1 MRTDFT
7 TAEEACQGS
16 DTSPLPCLTGSSRL
30 VAPLGGGKD
39 VIGVGRETTVAFIG
53 VPYDGAATLGWPGA
67 RYAPEEVRR
76 QLAWMRMR
84 VQDGRL
90 YWVDEEREIEWSP
103 AQLHDAGDADVVPH
117 DLMATL
123 AAARAKTAAETRAG
137 RIPAVVGGDDS
148 ILFPAVAGFHDA
160 TSGSVAIVH
169 FDAHLDLMD
178 DSPKQGRFSQS
189 SGMRRALELPRV
201 AARHSIQVGTRN
213 FNFPSS
219 KRFIDSV
226 GLTEVPARAVRQ
238 RGVAWTLDRI
248 REVTGGADHMFVAVD
263 IDVLD
268 PAHAPGVGWHEPG
281 GLTSGDLIDMLVALA
296 PEVDGFALNEV
307 NPMTDH
313 RAQTTILAAN
323 LVFQFAVA
331 ATARKHA

>member
-1 MRTDFT
+1 M
-7 TAEEACQGS
+7 S
-16 DTSPLPCLTGSSRL
+16 
-30 VAPLGGGKD
+30 
-39 VIGVGRETTVAFIG
+39 RETVVSFIG
-53 VPYDGAATLGWPGA
+53 APYDGAATLGWPGA
-67 RYAPEEVRR
+67 RYAPDDVRR

-84 VQDGRL
+84 VQDGRI
-90 YWVDEEREIEWSP
+90 YWVDEDREVPWRPE
-103 AQLHDAGDADVVPH
+103 QLHDAGDAAVVPH

-123 AAARAKTAAETRAG
+123 AAAREKTAAEARAG

-148 ILFPAVAGFHDA
+148 ILFPAVAGLHDA
-160 TSGSVAIVH
+160 TAGRIAVVH
-169 FDAHLDLMD
+169 FDAHLDLLD
-178 DSPKQGRFSQS
+178 ESPMQGRFSQS

-201 AARHSIQVGTRN
+201 AARHSIQIGTRN

-219 KRFIDSV
+219 KRYIDDV

-238 RGVAWTLDRI
+238 RGTAWTLERI
-248 REVTGGADHMFVAVD
+248 REVTRGADHLFVAVD

-296 PEVDGFALNEV
+296 PDANGFCLNEV

-313 RAQTTILAAN
+313 RSQTTILAAN

-331 ATARKHA
+331 AAGRKGA

>member
-1 MRTDFT
+1 MK
-7 TAEEACQGS
+7 Q
-16 DTSPLPCLTGSSRL
+16 
-30 VAPLGGGKD
+30 
-39 VIGVGRETTVAFIG
+39 ETVVSFIG
-53 VPYDGAATLGWPGA
+53 VPFDGAATLGWPGA
-67 RYAPEEVRR
+67 RYAPDDVRR

-84 VQDGRL
+84 VQDGL
-90 YWVDEEREIEWSP
+90 IYWVDEDREVEWRP
-103 AQLHDAGDADVVPH
+103 GQLADAGDAAVVPH

-123 AAARAKTAAETRAG
+123 AAVRDKTAAEARAG

-148 ILFPAVAGFHDA
+148 ILFPAVAGLHDA
-160 TSGSVAIVH
+160 TSGHIAVAH
-169 FDAHLDLMD
+169 FDAHLDLLD
-178 DSPKQGRFSQS
+178 ESPMQGRFSQS

-201 AARHSIQVGTRN
+201 VPRHSIQIGTRN

-219 KRFIDSV
+219 KRHIDAV
-226 GLTEVPARAVRQ
+226 GLTELPARAVRQ
-238 RGVAWTLDRI
+238 RGTAWAIERI
-248 REVTGGADHMFVAVD
+248 REVTRGADHLFLAVD

-296 PEVDGFALNEV
+296 PDADGFCLNEV

-313 RAQTTILAAN
+313 RSQTTILAAN

-331 ATARKHA
+331 AAGRKRA

>member
-1 MRTDFT
+1 MN
-7 TAEEACQGS
+7 
-16 DTSPLPCLTGSSRL
+16 
-30 VAPLGGGKD
+30 
-39 VIGVGRETTVAFIG
+39 REIVVSFIG

-67 RYAPEEVRR
+67 RYAPDDVRR

-84 VQDGRL
+84 VEEGRI
-90 YWVDEEREIEWSP
+90 YWVDEDRAVSWRPE
-103 AQLHDAGDADVVPH
+103 QLHDAGDAAVVPH

-123 AAARAKTAAETRAG
+123 AAAREKTAAEARAG

-148 ILFPAVAGFHDA
+148 ILFPAVAGLHDA
-160 TSGSVAIVH
+160 TAGRIAVVH
-169 FDAHLDLMD
+169 FDAHLDLLD
-178 DSPKQGRFSQS
+178 ESPMQGRFSQS

-201 AARHSIQVGTRN
+201 AARHSIQIGTRN

-219 KRFIDSV
+219 KRYIDEV
-226 GLTEVPARAVRQ
+226 GLTEMPARAVRQ
-238 RGVAWTLDRI
+238 RGTVWALDRI
-248 REVTGGADHMFVAVD
+248 REVTRGADHLFVAVD

-281 GLTSGDLIDMLVALA
+281 GLTSGDVIDMLVALA
-296 PEVDGFALNEV
+296 PDASGFCLNEV

-313 RAQTTILAAN
+313 RSQTTILAAN

-331 ATARKHA
+331 AAGRKGA